1 MYEDMTYDTILQRML
16 AAVPDSVD
24 KREGSIIYDALAPA
38 AIELRQAYLQLDHI
52 LNESFADTETR
63 EYLIRR
69 AAERGLAPYKATMA
83 VLEAELTGAEV
94 PNGTRFSIE
103 ALHYTVTD
111 KIDDTHYKI
120 QCETPGTEGNRYFGT
135 LTPVD
140 YISGL
145 QTAEITELLVPGE
158 DEEDTET
165 FRKRYFDNIQAQ
177 SFGGNIADYKQR
189 VGAISGVGGVR
200 VYPVWNGPGTVKV
213 IFTTSQ
219 NGVPTDDLIQ
229 EVQTMVDPEQNHGIG
244 LGLAPIGHTVTVQG
258 AKAFTVNVSANITCV
273 QGHTWDDIAPNVE
286 TAVDTY
292 LASLSAKWADG
303 NVVVRLSQTEAHILD
318 VDGVL
323 DVEAVTLNGTAAN
336 LPVPDEDIPVRGTVT
351 NNGQQSS
358 TT

>member
-16 AAVPDSVD
+16 AAVPDSID

-140 YISGL
+140 Y
-145 QTAEITELLVPGE
+145 
-158 DEEDTET
+158 ET

-258 AKAFTVNVSANITCV
+258 AKAFTVDVSANITCV

-303 NVVVRLSQTEAHILD
+303 NAVVRLSQTEAHILD